1 MELGAYLKKRGLT
14 QEEFGRR
21 LGVSQGLVWQWLN
34 GETDITAERAKE
46 IVQST
51 GGEVT
56 PYDLRPDLFP
66 KGFMFPPESRKAVN
80 A

>member
-1 MELGAYLKKRGLT
+1 MKLATYLKKHDLT
-14 QEEFGRR
+14 QEEFAKG
-21 LGVSQGLVWQWLN
+21 LGVSQGLIWQWLN
-34 GETDITAERAKE
+34 GETEITAERVKE
-46 IVQST
+46 IVRST

-66 KGFMFPPESRKAVN
+66 KDFIFPPESRKAVN